1 MASTQSVFPVA
12 GWSTGSTGLTGG
24 ECMVLSGYRK
34 AFNTLMRNGWCLS
47 GPRVRFLTNPDGPC
61 GWSGWRWRGRPPT
74 HGCLRPR
81 PCNLMYV
88 WVGGPRLN
96 LRVTSSKQR
105 EAAEDRLPLYHHED
119 DAIET
124 HGDITVTALTH
135 VFYEPTSWHTHR
147 CVCSRHHLSPN
158 GSSAPDGENH
168 EPFGSSGT
176 IASPGGIS

>member
-1 MASTQSVFPVA
+1 MFPVA